1 MPSVGSSVEKEELLY
16 TTNRNIHSGVFGQIK
31 YKWTLWYSNLILWGI
46 HPRENHISIK
56 DMYKNFNHSLV
67 CSGVGGMKFVGG
79 IRGNLVSFTQGM
91 AK

>member
-1 MPSVGSSVEKEELLY
+1 
-16 TTNRNIHSGVFGQIK
+16 
-31 YKWTLWYSNLILWGI
+31 
-46 HPRENHISIK
+46 
-56 DMYKNFNHSLV
+56 MYKNFNHSLV